1 MNKKM
6 CSVKFTRLYGAIALV
21 VICGMYLHAQASNT
35 GAQTITGTTSLTSQT
50 ITASTAD
57 ESGILVK
64 SGSVATITNCT
75 ITTTSISSNNDS
87 SSFYGKDAGILVES
101 GGKIASLTGTKV
113 TCSGT
118 GANGVFAYGTGTI
131 VMSNDTINC
140 TGQYGH
146 GIMCSGGGTI
156 TVTDCYAK
164 TTKGNSGC
172 IATDRGSGTITVTGG
187 YYEAAGNDA
196 PGIYS
201 TGNITVTGATVKG
214 SASEAVVIEG
224 LNKTILNNVT
234 LSGGVSTYGGVLVVQ
249 SGSGDASNGT
259 ATFTMTGGSFT
270 VTSGPMFFVTH
281 TEGALTLKNV
291 TASITSGILI
301 KAAAT
306 SRWGTQDGTN
316 GGHVNFT
323 VDSQTL
329 VGNVLVDS
337 ISYDTMTLKNSSFLT
352 GHIDSANKAKSVV
365 LTMDATS
372 KWIVTADSHIGKM
385 VDAGISGTTASNIT
399 GNNHN
404 VYYDSSLSTSLV
416 GKTYSLTSGG
426 CLLPEGKT
434 CSVTGVMEN
443 DQARAISSA
452 SLLSLMT
459 ATGHVV
465 FSPLYSGKTK
475 IVCLYNLVGKQLS
488 VKTFKKNEVNVRAD
502 FGVSDE
508 IYIVKIIGIN

>member
-1 MNKKM
+1 
-6 CSVKFTRLYGAIALV
+6 
-21 VICGMYLHAQASNT
+21 
-35 GAQTITGTTSLTSQT
+35 
-50 ITASTAD
+50 
-57 ESGILVK
+57 
-64 SGSVATITNCT
+64 
-75 ITTTSISSNNDS
+75 
-87 SSFYGKDAGILVES
+87 
-101 GGKIASLTGTKV
+101 
-113 TCSGT
+113 
-118 GANGVFAYGTGTI
+118 
-131 VMSNDTINC
+131 
-140 TGQYGH
+140 
-146 GIMCSGGGTI
+146 
-156 TVTDCYAK
+156 
-164 TTKGNSGC
+164 
-172 IATDRGSGTITVTGG
+172 
-187 YYEAAGNDA
+187 
-196 PGIYS
+196 
-201 TGNITVTGATVKG
+201 
-214 SASEAVVIEG
+214 
-224 LNKTILNNVT
+224 
-234 LSGGVSTYGGVLVVQ
+234 
-249 SGSGDASNGT
+249 
-259 ATFTMTGGSFT
+259 
-270 VTSGPMFFVTH
+270 
-281 TEGALTLKNV
+281 
-291 TASITSGILI
+291 
-301 KAAAT
+301 
-306 SRWGTQDGTN
+306 
-316 GGHVNFT
+316 
-323 VDSQTL
+323 

-404 VYYDSSLSTSLV
+404 VYYDSSLSTSLG

-502 FGVSDE
+502 FGVSDGA
-508 IYIVKIIGIN
+508 YIVKILGIK